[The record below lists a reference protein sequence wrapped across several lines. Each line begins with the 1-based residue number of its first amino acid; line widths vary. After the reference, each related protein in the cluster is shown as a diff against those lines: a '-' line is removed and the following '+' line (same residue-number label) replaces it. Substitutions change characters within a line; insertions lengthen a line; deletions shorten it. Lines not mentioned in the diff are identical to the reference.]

1 MLKCVAI
8 DDEHIAL
15 AILTRYCQQYGNIRL
30 ETFTS
35 PPLVGIGNIIISMGV
50 IFVVCA
56 ASSLY
61 FEWRSRQ

>member
-8 DDEHIAL
+8 DDEPIAL

-35 PPLVGIGNIIISMGV
+35 PLVGISNIIISMGV

-61 FEWRSRQ
+61 FDWRSRQ